1 MQPKP
6 TTKTQPKPNTR
17 RATRDAPAS
26 ALAAIALMLRRTNM
40 ALFAVAGLLMLLI
53 AAFIALHSIGDNA
66 AGDRSSQQSAR
77 RLTFLAINDVYRLQ
91 GVAEGKSG
99 GLTRLRTLRKWI
111 ERDAPNAILLH
122 AGDFLSPSLTSR
134 EFKGAS
140 MIDIMNRLD
149 GEPDG
154 FDSRMFVT
162 FGNHEFDISK
172 CSDADPPLNARVAE
186 SQFMWL
192 AANLDF
198 SRCAGMRDMPE
209 RKNVIRDGVVIEVD
223 KIKLGLFGLGQTP
236 DQVGAPV
243 YPNNEKALPAARRS
257 IAYLRERG
265 AEVIVALT
273 HLSRAEDEEL
283 IRQLSGSG
291 LDLVVGGH
299 DHTNMVLLD
308 ADGKVRGVKAD
319 SDARTAWRIDVQ
331 VPAGGRP
338 RVDAQLIALN
348 QAIPPD
354 PALAKVAQD
363 WSARAERQIC
373 AARGSAKA
381 DCLDEPIGRTQTVI
395 ELEEEAN
402 RSKETG
408 FGDWLADLVAEKT
421 GADVVLINS
430 GILGLNEDLA
440 PGSRLVLR
448 HVVDIFRFNDV
459 VAVESF
465 PAKVV
470 CEAIKHGFKTPGMGA
485 WPHISGLDV
494 EVTRRAGGN
503 EAAVKGFRRKPGV
516 TCADETPV
524 NVATVPYLLCSND
537 GYKFLPASK
546 SCIADLGSKARAEGG
561 RLLGD
566 IAEAAIRAAGNAGIK
581 PKTDGRLQFIDAK

>member
-1 MQPKP
+1 MRLSKSSSKKQSKPATPKP
-6 TTKTQPKPNTR
+6 VALTVGRVQILAVFVLILGFLILSLAYIASHKLFDNGVSPGPVRADR
-17 RATRDAPAS
+17 R
-26 ALAAIALMLRRTNM
+26 
-40 ALFAVAGLLMLLI
+40 V
-53 AAFIALHSIGDNA
+53 
-66 AGDRSSQQSAR
+66 
-77 RLTFLAINDVYRLQ
+77 TFLTINDVYRLR
-91 GVAEGKSG
+91 GVAEGRSG

-122 AGDFLSPSLTSR
+122 AGDFLSPSLISR

-186 SQFMWL
+186 SQFIWL

-198 SRCAGMRDMPE
+198 SGCAGMRGMLE
-209 RKNVIRDGVVIEVD
+209 RKNVIRDGVLIEVD
-223 KIKLGLFGLGQTP
+223 QVKLGLFGLGQTP
-236 DQVGAPV
+236 DQVGAPA

-283 IRQLSGSG
+283 IKQLSGAG

-308 ADGKVRGVKAD
+308 DDGKARGFKAD
-319 SDARTAWRIDVQ
+319 SDARTAWRIDLL
-331 VPAGGRP
+331 VPADGKP
-338 RVDAQLIALN
+338 RVDAQLITLN
-348 QAIPPD
+348 EAIPPD
-354 PALAKVAQD
+354 PALAQVAQD
-363 WSARAERQIC
+363 WSVRAEQQIC
-373 AARGSAKA
+373 SARGSAKA
-381 DCLDEPIGRTQTVI
+381 DCLAEPIGRTQAVI

-408 FGDWLADLVAEKT
+408 FGDWLTDLVAEKT

-440 PGSRLVLR
+440 SGTKLLLR

-465 PAKVV
+465 PAKTV
-470 CEAIKHGFKTPGMGA
+470 CEAIQHGFKIPGMGA
-485 WPHISGLDV
+485 WPHVSGLDV
-494 EVTRRAGGN
+494 EVTQRTGGN
-503 EAAVKGFRRKPGV
+503 QVAVKGFRRKPGV

-524 NVATVPYLLCSND
+524 KVAAVPYILCSND
-537 GYKFLPASK
+537 WYRFLPTSK
-546 SCIADLGSKARAEGG
+546 TCIADLGSKARAEGG
-561 RLLGD
+561 TLLGD
-566 IAEAAIRAAGNAGIK
+566 IAEAAIRAAGDAGIK
-581 PKTDGRLQFIDAK
+581 PVKDGRVQFIEAR